1 MDRGPN
7 PGERSVDLSRR
18 VMKVLCAIVELY
30 IRSGGPVASREVA
43 RVSGLGLSSATIR
56 NMMSELEE
64 SGYLSRPHASAGT
77 VPSDRTLRLYVD
89 TVSTGHRLSP
99 VIRRRLTEQMNEVRR
114 ELVEDFAWVARLTA
128 DMTNE
133 AGVAVRPF
141 GVGRFLEAVSL
152 VAMEGSRVLG
162 LLVTADGAVEK
173 RLLTLG
179 CELTRDRLQEIANY
193 LTVEFHGLNLD
204 EVTAAVR
211 TPADG
216 RAETDR
222 DALEQQA
229 YEVIRG
235 LVPSSNPPRVEV
247 QVAGT
252 DNLLQSEDFAEI
264 ERVRSLFATLD
275 DQQRI
280 VSEIRRALKR
290 GSTQVI
296 IGRESALTASGE
308 LGMVTTLF
316 YKNGHRAG
324 AVGVVGPRRMDYSR
338 IVPVV
343 DFIGDSLTK
352 MLQEPG
358 AMHG

>member
-1 MDRGPN
+1 
-7 PGERSVDLSRR
+7 VDLNRR
-18 VMKVLCAIVELY
+18 VLKVLFAIVELY

-89 TVSTGHRLSP
+89 TVSSGSRLSP
-99 VIRRRLTEQMNEVRR
+99 VIRCQLTRQMDEVRR

-133 AGVAVRPF
+133 AGVALRPF

-162 LLVTADGAVEK
+162 LLVTADGTVEK

-179 CELTRDRLQEIANY
+179 HELTRDRLQEIANY
-193 LTVEFHGLNLD
+193 LTREFRGLNLD
-204 EVTAAVR
+204 EVTAAVQF
-211 TPADG
+211 PADG

-229 YEVIRG
+229 YEIIRG
-235 LVPSSNPPRVEV
+235 LVPPASARVEV

-275 DQQRI
+275 DEQRI
-280 VSEIRRALKR
+280 VSEIRRALER

-343 DFIGDSLTK
+343 DFIGNSLTK
-352 MLQEPG
+352 MLQDPG

>member
-1 MDRGPN
+1 MN
-7 PGERSVDLSRR
+7 LSRR
-18 VMKVLCAIVELY
+18 LLKVLCAIVELY
-30 IRSGGPVASREVA
+30 IRSGGPVASGEVA

-56 NMMSELEE
+56 NIMSELEE
-64 SGYLSRPHASAGT
+64 SGYLSRPHSSAGT

-89 TVSTGHRLSP
+89 TVSSGCRLSP
-99 VIRRRLTEQMNEVRR
+99 AIQRKVAGQMQEARR

-128 DMTNE
+128 DVTQE

-141 GVGRFLEAVSL
+141 GIGRFLEAVSL

-162 LLVTADGAVEK
+162 LLVSADGTVEK
-173 RLLTLG
+173 RLLKLDR
-179 CELTRDRLQEIANY
+179 ELTRDRLQEIANY
-193 LTVEFHGLNLD
+193 LTTEFRGLNLD
-204 EVTAAVR
+204 EVTAAVQSSVVDHEEDR
-211 TPADG
+211 
-216 RAETDR
+216 R
-222 DALEQQA
+222 DALERQA
-229 YEVIRG
+229 LEIIRD
-235 LVPSSNPPRVEV
+235 LVPRIDSRVEV

-252 DNLLQSEDFAEI
+252 DNLLQTEDFAEI

-275 DQQRI
+275 DEQRI
-280 VSEIRRALKR
+280 VREIRKALSS

-316 YKNGHRAG
+316 YKDGERAG
-324 AVGVVGPRRMDYSR
+324 ALGVVGPRRMDYRR

-343 DFIGDSLTK
+343 EFIGDSLTK

-358 AMHG
+358 AMNG

>member
-1 MDRGPN
+1 MN
-7 PGERSVDLSRR
+7 LSRR
-18 VMKVLCAIVELY
+18 LLKVLYAIVELY
-30 IRSGGPVASREVA
+30 IRSGGPVASGEVA

-56 NMMSELEE
+56 NIMSELEE

-89 TVSTGHRLSP
+89 TVSSGCRLSP
-99 VIRRRLTEQMNEVRR
+99 ASRRKVAGQMQDVRR

-128 DMTNE
+128 DVTHE

-141 GVGRFLEAVSL
+141 GMGRFLEAVSL

-162 LLVTADGAVEK
+162 LLVTADGTVEK
-173 RLLTLG
+173 RLLKLDR
-179 CELTRDRLQEIANY
+179 ELTRDRLQEIANY
-193 LTVEFHGLNLD
+193 LTTEFRGLNLD
-204 EVTAAVR
+204 EVTAAVQSSVVEHEEDR
-211 TPADG
+211 
-216 RAETDR
+216 R
-222 DALEQQA
+222 DALERQA
-229 YEVIRG
+229 LEIIRG
-235 LVPSSNPPRVEV
+235 LVPRIDSRVEV

-252 DNLLQSEDFAEI
+252 DNLLQTEDFTEI

-275 DQQRI
+275 DEQRI
-280 VSEIRRALKR
+280 VREIRKALSN

-296 IGRESALTASGE
+296 IGRESTLTASGE

-316 YKNGHRAG
+316 YKDGERAG
-324 AVGVVGPRRMDYSR
+324 ALGVVGPRRMDYRR

-343 DFIGDSLTK
+343 EFIGDSLTK

-358 AMHG
+358 AMNG

>member
-1 MDRGPN
+1 VN
-7 PGERSVDLSRR
+7 LSRR
-18 VMKVLCAIVELY
+18 LLKVLCAIVELY

-56 NMMSELEE
+56 NIMSELEE
-64 SGYLSRPHASAGT
+64 SGYLSRPHSSAGT
-77 VPSDRTLRLYVD
+77 VPSDRALRLYVD
-89 TVSTGHRLSP
+89 TVSAGCRLSP
-99 VIRRRLTEQMNEVRR
+99 AIRRKVTDQMHEVRR

-128 DMTNE
+128 DVTQE

-141 GVGRFLEAVSL
+141 GMGRFLEAVSL

-162 LLVTADGAVEK
+162 LLVTADGTVEK
-173 RLLTLG
+173 RLLRLDL
-179 CELTRDRLQEIANY
+179 ELTRDRLQEIANY
-193 LTVEFHGLNLD
+193 LTTEFGGLNLD
-204 EVTAAVR
+204 EITAAVQTSAGER
-211 TPADG
+211 NED
-216 RAETDR
+216 RA

-229 YEVIRG
+229 LEIIRG
-235 LVPSSNPPRVEV
+235 LVPRVDSRVEV

-252 DNLLQSEDFAEI
+252 DNLLQTDDFVEI

-275 DQQRI
+275 DEQRI
-280 VSEIRRALKR
+280 VREIRKALSS

-296 IGRESALTASGE
+296 IGRESAVTASGE

-316 YKNGHRAG
+316 YMNGERAG
-324 AVGVVGPRRMDYSR
+324 ALGVVGPRRMDYRR

-343 DFIGDSLTK
+343 EFIGDSLTK

>member
-1 MDRGPN
+1 MN
-7 PGERSVDLSRR
+7 LSRR
-18 VMKVLCAIVELY
+18 LLKVLCAIVELY
-30 IRSGGPVASREVA
+30 IRSGGPVASGEVA

-56 NMMSELEE
+56 NIMSELEE
-64 SGYLSRPHASAGT
+64 SGYLSRPHSSAGT

-89 TVSTGHRLSP
+89 TVSSGCRLSP
-99 VIRRRLTEQMNEVRR
+99 AIQRKVAGQMQEARR

-128 DMTNE
+128 DVTQE

-141 GVGRFLEAVSL
+141 GMGRFLEAVSL

-162 LLVTADGAVEK
+162 LLVSADGTVEK
-173 RLLTLG
+173 RLLKLDR
-179 CELTRDRLQEIANY
+179 ELTRDRLQEIANY
-193 LTVEFHGLNLD
+193 LTTEFRGLNLD
-204 EVTAAVR
+204 EVTAAVQSSVVDHEEDR
-211 TPADG
+211 
-216 RAETDR
+216 R
-222 DALEQQA
+222 DALERQA
-229 YEVIRG
+229 LEIIRD
-235 LVPSSNPPRVEV
+235 LVPRIDSRVEV

-252 DNLLQSEDFAEI
+252 DNLLQTEDFAEI

-275 DQQRI
+275 DEQRI
-280 VSEIRRALKR
+280 VREIRKALSS

-316 YKNGHRAG
+316 YKDGERAG
-324 AVGVVGPRRMDYSR
+324 ALGVVGPRRMDYRR

-343 DFIGDSLTK
+343 EFIGDSLTK

-358 AMHG
+358 AMNG

>member
-1 MDRGPN
+1 MDLN
-7 PGERSVDLSRR
+7 RR
-18 VMKVLCAIVELY
+18 VLRVLCAIVELY
-30 IRSGGPVASREVA
+30 IRSGGPVASRDVA

-89 TVSTGHRLSP
+89 TVSSGSRLSP
-99 VIRRRLTEQMNEVRR
+99 AIRCQLTRRMDEVRR

-128 DMTNE
+128 DVTNE

-162 LLVTADGAVEK
+162 LLVTADGTVEK

-179 CELTRDRLQEIANY
+179 HELTRDRLQEIANY
-193 LTVEFHGLNLD
+193 LTLEFRGLNLD

-211 TPADG
+211 FPADG

-229 YEVIRG
+229 FEIIRG
-235 LVPSSNPPRVEV
+235 LVPPASARVEV

-252 DNLLQSEDFAEI
+252 DNLLQTEDFAEI

-275 DQQRI
+275 DEQRI
-280 VSEIRRALKR
+280 VSEIRRALEC

-343 DFIGDSLTK
+343 DFIGNSLTK
-352 MLQEPG
+352 MLQDPG

>member
-1 MDRGPN
+1 MI
-7 PGERSVDLSRR
+7 LSRR
-18 VMKVLCAIVELY
+18 LLKVLCAIVELY
-30 IRSGGPVASREVA
+30 IRSGGPVASGEVA

-56 NMMSELEE
+56 NIMAELEE

-89 TVSTGHRLSP
+89 KVSSGCRLSP
-99 VIRRRLTEQMNEVRR
+99 AIQRRVAGQMQEVRR

-128 DMTNE
+128 DVTQE

-141 GVGRFLEAVSL
+141 GMGRFLEAVSL

-162 LLVTADGAVEK
+162 LLVTADGTVEK
-173 RLLTLG
+173 RLLRLDR
-179 CELTRDRLQEIANY
+179 ELTRDRLHEIANY
-193 LTVEFHGLNLD
+193 LTTEFRGLNLD
-204 EVTAAVR
+204 AVTAAVESSVVEHE
-211 TPADG
+211 D
-216 RAETDR
+216 DR
-222 DALEQQA
+222 QDALERQA
-229 YEVIRG
+229 LEIIRS
-235 LVPSSNPPRVEV
+235 LVPLVESRVEV

-252 DNLLQSEDFAEI
+252 DHLLQTDDFTEI

-275 DQQRI
+275 DEQRI
-280 VSEIRRALKR
+280 VREIRKALSN

-316 YKNGHRAG
+316 YKDGERAG
-324 AVGVVGPRRMDYSR
+324 ALGVVGPRRMDYRR
-338 IVPVV
+338 IVPIVE
-343 DFIGDSLTK
+343 FIGDSLTK

-358 AMHG
+358 AMNG